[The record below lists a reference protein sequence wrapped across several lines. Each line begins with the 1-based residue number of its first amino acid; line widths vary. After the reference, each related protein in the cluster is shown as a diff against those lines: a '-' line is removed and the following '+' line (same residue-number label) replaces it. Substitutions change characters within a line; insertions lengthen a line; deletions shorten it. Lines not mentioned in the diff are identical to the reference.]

1 MSRSDK
7 LIFRG
12 IIACLLLLLGLLAL
26 VIYGCSSA
34 DEMETVK
41 PCEQTQTN
49 TIAAIRRILQA
60 DKKACRLLDAWPSAP
75 GAMYLAARLH
85 GIDPLLLPAISRV
98 EGPTPRMIEY
108 RNIYGLEA
116 NGKLIK
122 YKTFWAS
129 TEAAAKLLA
138 RMTGGNVSVES
149 LAAKWC
155 PARRRLWARNL
166 TAIYRGAPCRAR

>member
-49 TIAAIRRILQA
+49 TIAAIRRIVQA

-85 GIDPLLLPAISRV
+85 GIDYRLLPAISRV
-98 EGPTPRMIEY
+98 EGPSPKMIECC
-108 RNIYGLEA
+108 NPYGLEID
-116 NGKLIK
+116 GKLIR
-122 YKTFWAS
+122 YHTFWES
-129 TEAAAKLLA
+129 TEAAAGLLA
-138 RMTGGNVSVES
+138 RMTGGITDVET
-149 LAAKWC
+149 LAARWC
-155 PARRRLWARNL
+155 PYRRELWARNL
-166 TAIYRGAPCRAR
+166 TAIYNATH